1 MRPTSLQKASSLKPS
16 FEQRRRTTGLFLKG
30 CDWIITQNADR
41 EVLRNSSVSIDESG
55 TIRDMG
61 ITQGSG
67 KDEVIDCRSKVLIP
81 GLINTH
87 THLSMTLFRGYADD
101 LELQQWLEKKIW
113 PLEKRLTGEM
123 CYYGALL
130 GAMEMTRTGTTC
142 FVDMYFHME
151 DVARATEEAG
161 LRGILSYGMIDPSTQ
176 EGKERERKN
185 SLKLLQQVRAM
196 KSPRISFAFGPH
208 SPYTCSEETLLWCRK
223 EAEKENVLVNIHIAE
238 TRGEQVRFERDK
250 KSREVDYL
258 HKIGFLN
265 DRVLAAHSVWLTKS
279 EVKLY
284 GKLGVRVAHC
294 PVSNMKLAGGS
305 VAPLP
310 EMWEAGVRVG
320 LGTDGPAS
328 NNSLDMFDT
337 MKVCSLAHK
346 AHRWDPTVAN
356 AQKVLDMATIDGAR
370 AIGKEKEVGSIE
382 KGKRAD
388 LVLVDLKE
396 PNMMPIHGKE
406 TVISNLV
413 YSASG
418 YNVDTTIVDGKVLMK
433 NRTYSRLDPAKIEEG
448 VGASVRRLMH

>member
-1 MRPTSLQKASSLKPS
+1 MSLLLQSCDWVVTQDT
-16 FEQRRRTTGLFLKG
+16 QRRVISNVSVRVEDGRIAEIG
-30 CDWIITQNADR
+30 R
-41 EVLRNSSVSIDESG
+41 LRRLAKE
-55 TIRDMG
+55 
-61 ITQGSG
+61 
-67 KDEVIDCRSKVLIP
+67 KVIDCRRMALIP

-87 THLSMTLFRGYADD
+87 THLAMTLFRGYADD
-101 LELQQWLEKKIW
+101 LELQDWLEKKIW

-123 CYYGALL
+123 CYFGALL

-161 LRGILSYGMIDPSTQ
+161 LRGILSYGMIDPPTR

-185 SLKLLQQVRAM
+185 SLKLLQHIRAM
-196 KSPRISFAFGPH
+196 KSPRVSFAFGPH
-208 SPYTCSEETLLWCRK
+208 APYTCSKETLLWCRK

-238 TRGEQVRFERDK
+238 TRGEQAKFERDK

-258 HKIGFLN
+258 DKIGFLS

-284 GKLGVRVAHC
+284 GKHGVRVAHC

-310 EMWEAGVRVG
+310 EMWEAGVPVG

-337 MKVCSLAHK
+337 MKTCALLHK
-346 AHRWDPTVAN
+346 SQRWDPTIAD
-356 AQKVLDMATIDGAR
+356 AQKVLDMATIDGA
-370 AIGKEKEVGSIE
+370 KCLSLEKEIGSIE

-388 LVLVDLKE
+388 VVLVRLKE
-396 PNMMPIHGKE
+396 PSMMPIHGKE
-406 TVISNLV
+406 TVVSDLV

-418 YNVDTTIVDGKVLMK
+418 YNVDTTIVDGRVVMK
-433 NRTYSRLDPAKIEEG
+433 NRKYAKLDLAKIEEG
-448 VGASVRRLMH
+448 VNASVRRLML

>member
-1 MRPTSLQKASSLKPS
+1 
-16 FEQRRRTTGLFLKG
+16 
-30 CDWIITQNADR
+30 
-41 EVLRNSSVSIDESG
+41 
-55 TIRDMG
+55 MG
-61 ITQGSG
+61 ITQASG
-67 KDEVIDCRSKVLIP
+67 KDEVIDCRGKVLIP

-123 CYYGALL
+123 CHHGALL

-161 LRGILSYGMIDPSTQ
+161 LRGILSYGMIDPPTQ

-185 SLKLLQQVRAM
+185 SLKLLQQIRAM

-238 TRGEQVRFERDK
+238 TRGEQSRFERDK

-258 HKIGFLN
+258 EKIGFLN

-284 GKLGVRVAHC
+284 GKRGVRVAHC

-337 MKVCSLAHK
+337 MKICALAHK

-356 AQKVLDMATIDGAR
+356 AQMVLDMATIDGAR
-370 AIGKEKEVGSIE
+370 AIGKEKEIGSIE

-406 TVISNLV
+406 TIISDLV

-433 NRTYSRLDPAKIEEG
+433 NRTYTRLDPAKIEEG

>member
-1 MRPTSLQKASSLKPS
+1 M
-16 FEQRRRTTGLFLKG
+16 GLFLKD
-30 CDWIITQNADR
+30 CDWVITQNPGR
-41 EVLRNSSVSIDESG
+41 EVLRNSSVSIDDNG

-61 ITQGSG
+61 ITQGSRN
-67 KDEVIDCRSKVLIP
+67 DEVIDCSGKALIP

-113 PLEKRLTGEM
+113 PLEKKLTGDM
-123 CYYGALL
+123 CYNGALL

-151 DVARATEEAG
+151 DVARATDEAG
-161 LRGILSYGMIDPSTQ
+161 LRGILSYGVIDPPNQ
-176 EGKERERKN
+176 EGKDRERKN
-185 SLKLLQQVRAM
+185 SLKLLQLVRAM

-208 SPYTCSEETLLWCRK
+208 SPYTCGEDTLLWCRK
-223 EAEKENVLVNIHIAE
+223 EADKENVLVNIHIAE
-238 TRGEQVRFERDK
+238 TRGEQAKFERSK
-250 KSREVDYL
+250 KMREADYL
-258 HKIGFLN
+258 DKIGFLN
-265 DRVLAAHSVWLTKS
+265 DKVLAAHSVWLTKS

-284 GKLGVRVAHC
+284 GKRGVRVAHC

-310 EMWEAGVRVG
+310 EMWEAGVPVG

-337 MKVCSLAHK
+337 MKVCALAHK
-346 AHRWDPTVAN
+346 AHRWDPTMAN

-370 AIGKEKEVGSIE
+370 AIGKENEIGSIE
-382 KGKRAD
+382 KGKQAD
-388 LVLVDLKE
+388 LVLVDLRE

-406 TVISNLV
+406 TVISDLV

-418 YNVDTTIVDGKVLMK
+418 YNVDTTIVDGRVLMRGRK
-433 NRTYSRLDPAKIEEG
+433 YVRLDPANIEKGINE
-448 VGASVRRLMH
+448 SVRRLVP